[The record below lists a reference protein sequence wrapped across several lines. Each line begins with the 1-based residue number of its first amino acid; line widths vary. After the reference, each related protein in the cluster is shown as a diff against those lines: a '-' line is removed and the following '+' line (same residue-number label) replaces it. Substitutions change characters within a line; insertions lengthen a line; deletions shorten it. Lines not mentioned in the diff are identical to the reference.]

1 MPAIDRKK
9 PAIVRVLDIQGEP
22 LGSSRLG
29 QEIAKRGVHLTHG
42 PVRYQLQQLDEAGL
56 TESLGRE
63 GRCCNIMVVQMLHM
77 EPRYPTYPLNLQ
89 HFSLCRIPLEVLAG
103 VLGH

>member
-1 MPAIDRKK
+1 MPEIDRKK

-22 LGSSRLG
+22 LGSSRLA
-29 QEIAKRGVHLTHG
+29 QALARRGVHLTDG
-42 PVRYQLQQLDEAGL
+42 AVRYQRQQFDEAGL

-89 HFSLCRIPLEVLAG
+89 HFSLCRTPLDVLVG